1 MATKFSFSG
10 KAFRQS
16 NYNVPLPVQR
26 RAEVFVVALWIH
38 VCSLYQQGKALPLD
52 VSLDFPAGNVTVAYL
67 DADDVKVQLPQLTK
81 AGLVQAMQSI
91 RRQSGKPF
99 SPQLPSHRKEC

>member
-10 KAFRQS
+10 KAFHQS

-26 RAEVFVVALWIH
+26 RAEVFVEALWNH
-38 VCSLYQQGKALPLD
+38 TCSLYQQGKAMPLE
-52 VSLDFPAGNVTVAYL
+52 VSLDFPAGNVTVVYL

-91 RRQSGKPF
+91 CRKSGKPF
-99 SPQLPSHRKEC
+99 SPQLPSHRKGC

>member
-10 KAFRQS
+10 KAFHQS

-26 RAEVFVVALWIH
+26 RAEVFVEALWNH
-38 VCSLYQQGKALPLD
+38 VCSLSQQGKAMPLE
-52 VSLDFPAGNVTVAYL
+52 VSLDFPAGNVTVVYL

-91 RRQSGKPF
+91 CRKSGKPF
-99 SPQLPSHRKEC
+99 SPQLPSHRKGC

>member
-10 KAFRQS
+10 KAFHQS
-16 NYNVPLPVQR
+16 NYNVPLPFQR
-26 RAEVFVVALWIH
+26 KAEVFVEALWNH
-38 VCSLYQQGKALPLD
+38 VCSLYQQGKALPLE

-81 AGLVQAMQSI
+81 AGLVQAMKSI
-91 RRQSGKPF
+91 CRKSGKPF
-99 SPQLPSHRKEC
+99 SPQLPSHRKGC